1 MRACSVISVCLI
13 LAIALTIFPSLPCY
27 SESPESL
34 LGISARS
41 AALIDAAEGELLFGK
56 NERERLPMASTTKI
70 MTALVVAELL
80 EPDEVITVPRDAV
93 GIEGSSVYL
102 AEGEMFTVSELL
114 HALLLESANDAAV
127 ALAIAASGSIE
138 NFAKKCNE
146 KVQSLQLRDTNFTNP
161 HGLYEREHYT
171 TAYDLAVISAQ
182 AMKIPQIREITAK
195 KSATVPL
202 GVTKDNP
209 DGEGVRRL
217 NNHNKMLSRYEGAIG
232 IKTGFTKKS
241 GRCLASAAERDSLT
255 LIAVTLNAPDDWNDH
270 KRLLDFGFSRFERR
284 TVFGAGE
291 FCFDFPLSNA
301 NEEYIRAVNLSPI
314 EFTVPK
320 TARSHSHCVEAGF
333 RFAVAPVKAGQ
344 ILGELTVEID
354 GKIRRSTLVAEKSV
368 GSKDKKRSLLDFIK
382 IKD

>member
-1 MRACSVISVCLI
+1 MR
-13 LAIALTIFPSLPCY
+13 
-27 SESPESL
+27 
-34 LGISARS
+34 
-41 AALIDAAEGELLFGK
+41 
-56 NERERLPMASTTKI
+56 
-70 MTALVVAELL
+70 
-80 EPDEVITVPRDAV
+80 
-93 GIEGSSVYL
+93 
-102 AEGEMFTVSELL
+102 TVSELL

-146 KVQSLQLRDTNFTNP
+146 KAQSLQLRDTNFTNP

-171 TAYDLAVISAQ
+171 TAYDLAIISAQ

-241 GRCLASAAERDSLT
+241 GRCLVSAAERDSLT

-314 EFTVPK
+314 ELTVPK